1 MILDVFRWNFDII
14 FKETIS
20 ILFAISIFVQMLK
33 NDKYAMKIVFTLIKD
48 VKDIPDVYFWYF
60 INIFIEMIIHL
71 NTKQSELK
79 ICYHDVQ
86 HPLTFL
92 LNYVIDIKQSLI
104 LPWSRNKCYQF
115 KYWSKCK
122 GETWYQCQW
131 DRKCFRSNKT
141 FTILSWRCHYP
152 AVLTLNLVW
161 TKTF

>member
-1 MILDVFRWNFDII
+1 MILDIFRWNFDII

-48 VKDIPDVYFWYF
+48 V
-60 INIFIEMIIHL
+60 
-71 NTKQSELK
+71 